1 MAETLEQHEVPL
13 SSLSTDLAPKLT
25 DWAKEPSL
33 QDLKHDVEN
42 AKPPQQLHLA
52 KVRRWLDNLNV
63 EGSARVATR
72 KGRSSVQPKLIRK
85 HAEWRYSSLT
95 EPFLSSEKLFT
106 VNPVSWED
114 RAAARQNE
122 LVINWQFQNKLNSVA
137 FIDQY
142 VRTAVD
148 EGTVVVRVGWNRETV
163 EEAITVPVYGYFPV
177 QDQQTAEQ
185 LQHAMQVLQDD
196 PSAAEQMP
204 EELIESV
211 RYSQEN
217 QGLFMAQVLEHQE
230 VMQEKVLKNEPTVEV
245 FELANLFVDPSCGGD
260 PDKALFMALTWE
272 ATYAELRQYG
282 DRYKNLE
289 AVNWTDS
296 SVLGTPDHETT
307 TPAEMQFRDRSRK
320 KVVVTEYWGLYDIEG
335 DGHLQP
341 IVAAWIGNV
350 MIRCELNPFPDG
362 KPPFVI
368 VPFMPLRKSIYG
380 EPDGELLEDNQRI
393 LGAVTR
399 GMIDLLA
406 RSANG
411 QRGMS
416 KAMLDIPNRRKFEN
430 GEDYEFN
437 PAVHP
442 SNGIFEHRFP
452 EIPQSAM
459 QMVSNQNMDAES
471 LTGIKTYDQGLDGKS
486 LGPSA
491 TAARGVLDASS
502 KREMGILRRLA
513 KGISKV
519 GLKIISMN
527 QEFMSEQETVR
538 LTNDTFVEVRRDS
551 LQGNFDMTVSI
562 ATAEEDNARANDLSF
577 MLQTMGNNM
586 DFNMTKMIL
595 TEICR
600 LRRMPDLAR
609 AIEKFEPQPDP
620 TVEKMKEL
628 EVAKLEAEII
638 NLQAE
643 ATERQAK
650 AQKALADARMAG
662 STADLKD
669 LDYVEQETGTKHLRD
684 IDRISQQAE
693 ANTNREITK
702 GIIEKNKKAGENGPK
717 GPSDENIR
725 QAIGYHQATQQQPF

>member
-1 MAETLEQHEVPL
+1 MAEHTEVQEAPISTLRLGEH
-13 SSLSTDLAPKLT
+13 AKLT
-25 DWAKEPSL
+25 EWKKEPSL
-33 QDLKHDVEN
+33 EDLKHDVEN
-42 AKPPQQLHLA
+42 AKPTHHAHMA
-52 KVRRWLDNLNV
+52 KIRKWLDNLHV
-63 EGSARVATR
+63 EGSAKPQTR

-106 VNPVSWED
+106 VSPVSWED
-114 RAAARQNE
+114 RPAARQNE
-122 LVINWQFQNKLNSVA
+122 LVINWQFQNKINSVG
-137 FIDQY
+137 FIDEY

-163 EEAITVPVYGYFPV
+163 EEEVTVPVYGYFPV
-177 QDQQTAEQ
+177 MDPAEAEQ
-185 LQHAMQVLQDD
+185 LQQAMQILGDD

-204 EELIESV
+204 PELVESI

-217 QGLFMAQVLEHQE
+217 QGLFKARVLEHTQ
-230 VMQEKVLKNEPTVEV
+230 VTQEKVIKNEPTVEV
-245 FELANLFVDPSCGGD
+245 FDLANLYVDPSCGGD

-272 ATYAELRQYG
+272 ATYAELKQYG

-289 AVNWTDS
+289 SVNWTDS
-296 SVLGTPDHETT
+296 TVLGTPDHETT

-320 KVVVTEYWGLYDIEG
+320 KVVVTEYWGMYDIEG
-335 DGHLQP
+335 DGRLQP
-341 IVAAWIGNV
+341 IVAAWIGNT

-368 VPFMPLRKSIYG
+368 TTFMPLRKSIYG

-416 KAMLDIPNRRKFEN
+416 KAMLDVVNRRRFEN

-442 SNGIFEHRFP
+442 SNGIFEHKFP

-459 QMVSNQNMDAES
+459 QMAANQNMDAES
-471 LTGIKTYDQGLDGKS
+471 LTGVKTYDQGLDGKS

-513 KGISKV
+513 KGISRV
-519 GLKIISMN
+519 GLKIIAMN
-527 QEFMSEQETVR
+527 QEFMSEEETIR
-538 LTNDTFVEVRRDS
+538 LTNDQFVQVRRDE

-620 TVEKMKEL
+620 LAEQMKQLEIAEL
-628 EVAKLEAEII
+628 EAKVQK
-638 NLQAE
+638 LQAE
-643 ATERQAK
+643 AMESQAK
-650 AQKALADARMAG
+650 AQKALADARMA
-662 STADLKD
+662 SSKADLTD

-684 IDRISQQAE
+684 IDRISQQSE

-702 GIIEKNKKAGENGPK
+702 GILSKGQGGENGPK
-717 GPSDENIR
+717 GPSNENIAEAVGFHELTKQR
-725 QAIGYHQATQQQPF
+725 PV